1 MSAAPSVPANGL
13 DNAAGAH
20 RKTVVLILSHVMDK
34 DIAAFFENM
43 KEECA
48 KYYDVVFL
56 CDNSSGVF
64 EEFKS
69 DEDFSLFT
77 AEELQYLGY
86 PGRSAVVYQD
96 DSRKSNP
103 YHKNFNFV
111 PGSIDLPVLSF
122 FRENPD
128 YQYYWVVEYDVR
140 YSGSW
145 RRLFTAFADSD
156 ADLLA
161 TTLTRHAAI
170 PDWYHWPGLDLRDLP
185 IGKDQYLRAF
195 LPLYRI
201 SNQALA
207 QLDSDYRR
215 GVAGHFECLGPTL
228 LHHAGFKLEDIG
240 GDGEFVL
247 RFPAGDGPRR
257 RGKGHPLASG
267 QIHPGLASRPP
278 PSEAPDPPLAVS
290 LALMPCRGGAAAS
303 RRPERGRA
311 ACAGRTSSTS
321 ARSAW

>member
-240 GDGEFVL
+240 GDGEFV
-247 RFPAGDGPRR
+247 
-257 RGKGHPLASG
+257 
-267 QIHPGLASRPP
+267 
-278 PSEAPDPPLAVS
+278 
-290 LALMPCRGGAAAS
+290 
-303 RRPERGRA
+303 RPENRNRFYRNTPTTKTLAPGSFVFRPVMDRV
-311 ACAGRTSSTS
+311 GGERDTLWHPVKYTP
-321 ARSAW
+321 AWRVALRRVKRLIRPWP